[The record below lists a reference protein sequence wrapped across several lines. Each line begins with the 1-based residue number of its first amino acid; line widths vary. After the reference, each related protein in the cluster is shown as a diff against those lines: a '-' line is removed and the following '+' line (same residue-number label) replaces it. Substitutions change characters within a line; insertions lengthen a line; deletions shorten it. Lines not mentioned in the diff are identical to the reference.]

1 MNVPGLSAR
10 IAGAVGDF
18 PEAAWD
24 ALDESGNPFVCHAFL
39 TAMEDSGSIGEGTGW
54 ASAPIVIESA
64 GGELL
69 GALPAWLKSHSQGEY
84 VFDHAWADAWGPPGR
99 A

>member
-1 MNVPGLSAR
+1 MAVTAR
-10 IAGAVGDF
+10 IAGAYGDL

-24 ALDESGNPFVCHAFL
+24 ALDDSGNPFVCHAFL

-64 GGELL
+64 EGHLL
-69 GALPAWLKSHSQGEY
+69 AALRAGLKTHSLG
-84 VFDHAWADAWGPPGR
+84 
-99 A
+99 